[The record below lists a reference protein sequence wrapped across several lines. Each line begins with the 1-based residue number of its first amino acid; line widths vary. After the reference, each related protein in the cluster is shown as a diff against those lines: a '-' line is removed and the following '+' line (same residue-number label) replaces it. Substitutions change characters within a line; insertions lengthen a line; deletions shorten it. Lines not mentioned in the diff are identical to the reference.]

1 MCLVC
6 FWNIKEA
13 ADYIRVG
20 KGEGGGVT
28 GILVMRALQNTVRP
42 LGVFSRCLARQTLP
56 LFKGSDSLRQPGPY
70 APGSASPTLSVPII
84 YSSHH
89 RAFAHAGPS
98 ICNPFPLLSS
108 LLLVNS
114 YLSFTS
120 QLRYLRLPRPP
131 WSGQQP
137 LLPSGPNL
145 SDHKIIGMI
154 NWCLST
160 TQTKPPKGK
169 CFGSFCSLQSPQAVR
184 RVWHVVG
191 PNKYVLHE

>member
-6 FWNIKEA
+6 FWNIREA
-13 ADYIRVG
+13 AGCIRVG

-42 LGVFSRCLARQTLP
+42 LGFFFRLP
-56 LFKGSDSLRQPGPY
+56 GKIDPHIVQRLDSLRQSGPY
-70 APGSASPTLSVPII
+70 APSSASTTLSIPII

-98 ICNPFPLLSS
+98 IWNPFPLLSS

-120 QLRYLRLPRPP
+120 QLRYLRFPRPP

-145 SDHKIIGMI
+145 SDYKIIGMI
-154 NWCLST
+154 NWCLSAT
-160 TQTKPPKGK
+160 
-169 CFGSFCSLQSPQAVR
+169 
-184 RVWHVVG
+184 
-191 PNKYVLHE
+191 